1 MTTAQTQ
8 PFFSRNTAIAC
19 VCLLGVAFVIL
30 TLQGRVWWCQA
41 GDWSPWSWQIN
52 SAHNSQHLIDA
63 YSFTHILH
71 GILEFWILGLVFR
84 RLPPAWRLVLAV
96 AIEATWEVVENS
108 SYVIE
113 RYRAMT
119 VSLDY
124 YGDSVVNSVSDIVCC
139 GLGFAIGYRLR
150 FWKSLALFV
159 ATELILIFTI
169 RDSLIINLIMLIHP
183 VEAIKAWQMGQ

>member
-19 VCLLGVAFVIL
+19 VCLLGAAFVIL
-30 TLQGRVWWCQA
+30 TFQGRVWWCQA

-52 SAHNSQHLIDA
+52 SAHNSQHVIDA

-71 GILEFWILGLVFR
+71 GILEFWILSLVFR
-84 RLPPAWRLVLAV
+84 RVPLAWRLVLAV

-119 VSLDY
+119 ISLDY